1 MPFKHSKC
9 DERSIA
15 EGKKFLALELTS
27 RCIIIDERED
37 LDDKEIRLW
46 VNAFTIIR

>member
-1 MPFKHSKC
+1 MLFKHSKS
-9 DERSIA
+9 DKKSIA
-15 EGKKFLALELTS
+15 KSKKCLALELTS
-27 RCIIIDERED
+27 RCIIIDERGD